1 MKKIII
7 LIFTL
12 VLLTACGK
20 KSDHEKLVAELD
32 FPETIQ
38 TLELTM
44 GESQEEK
51 EKSTGNKIVLSFDKS
66 KQIIFVK
73 TVISDSEELEIYF
86 TPTSSYIKVNDE
98 WYKSPDETSYSSYL
112 ETFED
117 FKIEEILD
125 PKAKISDTLFTDS
138 LLYNVVKGKSYE
150 ELVVKKGK
158 DTYSLKGLEEKIT
171 LSTLDGL
178 SIETKSVQGSST
190 VTIKSAPSLI
200 LPKIRE

>member
-7 LIFTL
+7 FIFTL

-44 GESQEEK
+44 GGSQEEK

-190 VTIKSAPSLI
+190 VTIKSVPSLI
-200 LPKIRE
+200 LPKIKE